1 MKLDFFAD
9 VFSQISDSNGHLALT
24 RFSEY
29 LQEVLALPAA
39 VFESPSFAYSDN
51 LATHIFDGVR
61 TSDRQ
66 GYCKFQIFERF

>member
-1 MKLDFFAD
+1 M
-9 VFSQISDSNGHLALT
+9 FSQISDSNGHLALT

-61 TSDRQ
+61 YRDKQ
-66 GYCKFQIFERF
+66 GFLIFIVYETTF